1 MDQRPPEDGPMASSD
16 TPAESPP
23 MMPAESPPSMP
34 AESPPMMPAEAVA
47 APPPAAPPPVAW
59 NAAVPARAPGGRVT
73 DLAKLAAAILM
84 FFGLIVAFG
93 GWLVWG
99 IGALPGGAGQWSQD
113 GIVILIIGLIGI
125 LAGIGSWRGNGAG
138 RIVGIILGVLFAL
151 AAVFGFSSS
160 SESSWLVFSV
170 VVVLL
175 FAYVEVVL
183 LFRWKTPATA

>member
-1 MDQRPPEDGPMASSD
+1 MDQKPPEDGPMASSG
-16 TPAESPP
+16 TPADGPLAMPAGSPP
-23 MMPAESPPSMP
+23 AIPAKAVP
-34 AESPPMMPAEAVA
+34 APAT
-47 APPPAAPPPVAW
+47 AAPPPVAW
-59 NAAVPARAPGGRVT
+59 DPSVPAAAPAGRVT

-84 FFGLIVAFG
+84 FFGLLVVFG

-113 GIVILIIGLIGI
+113 GIVLMIIGLIGI
-125 LAGIGSWRGNGAG
+125 LAGIGAWRGNKAG

-160 SESSWLVFSV
+160 SESGWLGFSV
-170 VVVLL
+170 GVVLL

-183 LFRWKTPATA
+183 PFRWKAPAMA